1 MAFSTVDNKK
11 WKIIFRI
18 PIDDY
23 KQERAIEKQVLEFMA
38 KENIENLYYTCDNY
52 TDKERILCIHG
63 FQSEVYANDVSVIF
77 NKKGSPSE
85 VQKAITISEE
95 NYKIVQMKKNL
106 DAYLAPKTP

>member
-1 MAFSTVDNKK
+1 
-11 WKIIFRI
+11 
-18 PIDDY
+18 
-23 KQERAIEKQVLEFMA
+23 MA
-38 KENIENLYYTCDNY
+38 KENLENLYYTCDNY
-52 TDKERILCIHG
+52 TDTERILCIHG
-63 FQSEVYANDVSVIF
+63 FQSEIYANDVSVIF